1 MCPNIPP
8 AQSQLGAHQRAP
20 ADCFVIDGLLNKK
33 LEKQY
38 ANLRAY
44 RPQPHMLDNYTVGRV
59 IKVYT
64 EQAGDV
70 GLYEEQLSRWKSL
83 NLTPSERQ
91 EVARLSEQNP
101 KNPRA
106 NHDAILA
113 LAEELK
119 GGTIETVLGK
129 SDLELGLEFLL
140 GKATA
145 SGWASYTSYLIGVF
159 LGLACGQ
166 GGTGPR
172 PETNSHNPLEIGA
185 EMTEI
190 HPAGPRLLARN
201 RYSRGSEK
209 SLLGGARHR
218 RNDYG
223 SRAERESRPDYRGQ

>member
-1 MCPNIPP
+1 M
-8 AQSQLGAHQRAP
+8 
-20 ADCFVIDGLLNKK
+20 IDGLLDEV
-33 LEKQY
+33 EKQY

-91 EVARLSEQNP
+91 EVARLSEQI
-101 KNPRA
+101 PRIRERIT
-106 NHDAILA
+106 AILA

-159 LGLACGQ
+159 LGLACGTEEPDPDLKQ
-166 GGTGPR
+166 IRTTHWR
-172 PETNSHNPLEIGA
+172 SA
-185 EMTEI
+185 QMTESI
-190 HPAGPRLLARN
+190 PLVPGYWPGIV
-201 RYSRGSEK
+201 SRGSEK